1 VPALCALLAERR
13 IPFMFYTRLWRRAGD
28 LSRRGGRAET
38 RNRQPPAHGDGN
50 LGCAGIRMQSQGKGS
65 VETRAQSS
73 HRSDCAPKSLKSMQV
88 RAQGAHLLVLSTA
101 QSGRALTGAV
111 SCAVAD
117 HEIAHSKLYQDEGG
131 RHHTAVRLIHWIC
144 RRDGCPVAWLETARR
159 LSLYTEV
166 YCDIAGYLVTGNR
179 DTSTG
184 RKTTSSRKCTAGR
197 AAATTSCA
205 AA

>member
-1 VPALCALLAERR
+1 VVVQKPATANPLLTAMATLVAPAYGCSRRVRDQLRREPSRLIVPTALRNLGSRCRCV
-13 IPFMFYTRLWRRAGD
+13 RRARTC
-28 LSRRGGRAET
+28 SCYRR
-38 RNRQPPAHGDGN
+38 
-50 LGCAGIRMQSQGKGS
+50 
-65 VETRAQSS
+65 
-73 HRSDCAPKSLKSMQV
+73 RSP
-88 RAQGAHLLVLSTA
+88 

-184 RKTTSSRKCTAGR
+184 RNTTSSRKCTAGR
-197 AAATTSCA
+197 AAATTWWMRGIEP
-205 AA
+205 